1 MNTLTR
7 RVAMALALPLAVGAP
22 VVLLAGPA
30 QAAPA
35 HVVLTPSA
43 GVFAPYGAEN
53 RVSAY
58 VWGSEEDLPVT
69 DGSVEFVV
77 DGVEQGPPVHLDGT
91 GHAVSPPLVDE
102 GGLPLDVTVGSD
114 FYAVSA
120 NFYPD
125 PSSTWDEDTGL
136 GGYQQRVDPTET
148 SIAVQTTATTLVADL
163 VGELPG
169 GQQAGSAKPGGAV
182 QFKVDGQVVGSND
195 AVGGKATLTYT
206 LPAGTHTVTASYTGD
221 DRYLPVDQ
229 TGSRT
234 DPILQARVLATFPP
248 SKSGW
253 YRTAVEVFFICRPQ
267 GSEVD
272 DCPADVTLRKS
283 GKDQTLTR
291 TVHALDGGTATVTVS
306 GIDID
311 RDRPVIS
318 VDGRSCTAT
327 DKLSGV
333 KGKCHLHVGKN
344 GAYRAV
350 ALDKAGNRAVKRGVL
365 D

>member
-7 RVAMALALPLAVGAP
+7 RVALAAALPLVVGAP
-22 VVLLAGPA
+22 VVLLAS
-30 QAAPA
+30 PA
-35 HVVLTPSA
+35 HAEPPHAVLTPSA
-43 GVFAPYGAEN
+43 GQFAPYGAEN
-53 RVSAY
+53 RVTAY
-58 VWGSEEDLPVT
+58 VWANEEDMPVT

-77 DGVEQGPPVHLDGT
+77 DGVEQGPPVHLDST
-91 GHAVSPPLVDE
+91 GHAVSPPIFDE
-102 GGLPLDVTVGSD
+102 GGLPLDVTTGSD
-114 FYAVSA
+114 FYAVSV

-125 PSSTWDEDTGL
+125 GTSTVDEVMDL
-136 GGYQQRVDPTET
+136 AGYQQRIDPSET
-148 SIAVQTTATTLVADL
+148 SLAVQTTATTLVADL
-163 VGELPG
+163 TGELPG
-169 GQQAGSAKPGGAV
+169 GHQAGSAKPGGAV
-182 QFKVDGQVVGSND
+182 EFKVDGQPVGSNG
-195 AVGGKATLTYT
+195 AVDGRATLAYA
-206 LPAGTHTVTASYTGD
+206 LPPGTHSVTATYSGD

-234 DPILQARVLATFPP
+234 DPLLQARVLATFPK
-248 SKSGW
+248 SKAGW

-283 GKDQTLTR
+283 GKGQSLTR
-291 TVHALDGGTATVTVS
+291 TVHALDGGTATVVVS

-311 RDRPVIS
+311 RERPVIT

-333 KGKCHLHVGKN
+333 KGTCHLHLGK
-344 GAYRAV
+344 GGSYRAV
-350 ALDKAGNRAVKRGVL
+350 ALDKAGNRAVKRGTL